1 LTYILFFDYY
11 VNKSIYLFY
20 GNRDS
25 LITINIRNFILVTK
39 QISYNN
45 ELLSSHQF
53 ANDIREL
60 YNIPSIPPE
69 EKLSL
74 NIITNLIKFLNEY
87 FDLKDIC

>member
-1 LTYILFFDYY
+1 MLINPSIFFMETE
-11 VNKSIYLFY
+11 N
-20 GNRDS
+20 S

-53 ANDIREL
+53 ANDIRKL
-60 YNIPSIPPE
+60 YNLPSIPSE

-87 FDLKDIC
+87 SI